1 VTRPDA
7 VTGPD
12 APPRP
17 SPATRPGAVTSPD
30 TVARAAA
37 TPGRP
42 QPHAELGLTGEEYAA
57 VRQVLGRRPT
67 DAELAIYSVM
77 WSEHCSYKSS
87 RAHLRQF
94 AEKAPPTTALL
105 AGIGENAGVVDIG
118 QGYAVTFKLESHN
131 HPSYVEPFQGAATGV
146 GGIVRDIL
154 AMGARPVAVMDALR
168 FGPADAPDT
177 RRVLPGV
184 VGGISFYGNC
194 LGLPNIGGELAF
206 DPCYA
211 GNPLVN
217 ALCLGV
223 MRHADLKRAA
233 ATGPG
238 NQVVLFGARTGPD
251 GIGGASVLASASF
264 GGGGSGDGAGDE
276 GGARA
281 EQAKR
286 PSVQVGDPFME
297 KLLVECC
304 LELYAAGL
312 VVGIQ
317 DLGAAGVACATTE
330 LAAGGGADIGMRV
343 RLDAVPLRDASLGPA
358 EILMSESQER
368 MMAIVEPAGLE
379 RFRAICAKWDV
390 QATVIGEVT
399 GTGRLEMTWHG
410 ELVVDI
416 PPRSAADQGP
426 VYLRP
431 SACPPGQAALAA
443 DDPSRLP
450 RPGTGAE
457 LRSTLLSLLS
467 SPDAADKSWVTEQYD
482 RYVRGETVLAAPQ
495 DAGLVRVDEQTGL
508 GVALA
513 VDGNGRYGRLDPYAG
528 AQLALAE
535 AYRNV
540 AATGARP
547 LAVTNCLNFGA
558 PTDPAVMWQFT
569 EAVRGLADACQ
580 ALGVPVTGGNVSFYN
595 QTADAAIHPTPIVG
609 VLGVHDDVRRRL
621 SIGFARAG
629 CDVVLLGRSAAE
641 FGGSLWAHVVHGHL
655 GGRPPAADLDAER
668 ALAGVL
674 VTAAGRG
681 LLEAAHD
688 LSDGGL
694 AIALAE
700 CCLAGGQGCRARLPG
715 EEFGYLFG
723 ESAARAVVAT
733 APGAGD
739 EFAALCADR
748 GVPATVLGVTGGA
761 SLEVAGCFTIPL
773 AELAAAHRATLPA
786 LFG

>member
-1 VTRPDA
+1 MTA
-7 VTGPD
+7 
-12 APPRP
+12 APGTP
-17 SPATRPGAVTSPD
+17 SPQTPSPQD
-30 TVARAAA
+30 TVAQAAG
-37 TPGRP
+37 TPDRP
-42 QPHAELGLTGEEYAA
+42 QPYSELGLTTEEY
-57 VRQVLGRRPT
+57 VRIAGMLGRRPT

-87 RAHLRQF
+87 RVHLRQF
-94 AEKAPPTTALL
+94 AEKAPRTAALL
-105 AGIGENAGVVDIG
+105 AGIGQNAGVVDIG

-223 MRHADLKRAA
+223 MRHEDLKLAA
-233 ATGPG
+233 ATGSG
-238 NQVVLFGARTGPD
+238 NAVVLVGAKTGPD

-264 GGGGSGDGAGDE
+264 GGGGRAG
-276 GGARA
+276 GGGP
-281 EQAKR
+281 ETAKR
-286 PSVQVGDPFME
+286 PNVQVGDPFKE
-297 KLLVECC
+297 KLLIECC

-312 VVGIQ
+312 VLGIQ

-330 LAAGGGADIGMRV
+330 LAAGGGAGVGMRV

-368 MMAIVEPAGLE
+368 MMAVVEPAGLE
-379 RFRAICAKWDV
+379 RFMSICAKWDV
-390 QATVIGEVT
+390 EATVIGEVT
-399 GTGRLEMTWHG
+399 ATGRLEMSWHG
-410 ELVVDI
+410 DVVVDI
-416 PPRSAADQGP
+416 PPRTAADEGP
-426 VYLRP
+426 LYHRP
-431 SACPPGQAALAA
+431 ATRPPGQQELQD
-443 DDPSRLP
+443 DDPSRLA
-450 RPGTGAE
+450 RADTGDE
-457 LRSTLLSLLS
+457 LRNTLLAVLGSA
-467 SPDAADKSWVTEQYD
+467 DAADKTWVTEQYD
-482 RYVRGETVLAAPQ
+482 RYVRGETVLATPQ
-495 DAGLVRVDEQTGL
+495 DAGLIRVDEHTSL

-513 VDGNGRYGRLDPYAG
+513 VDGNGRYCLLDPYAG
-528 AQLALAE
+528 TQLALAE

-547 LAVTNCLNFGA
+547 LAVTNCLNFGS
-558 PTDPAVMWQFT
+558 PEDPGVMWQFT
-569 EAVRGLADACQ
+569 EAVRGLADACL

-595 QTADAAIHPTPIVG
+595 QTTDAAIHPTPIVG
-609 VLGVHDDVRRRL
+609 VLGVHDDVSKRL
-621 SIGFARAG
+621 AIGFDRPDCG
-629 CDVVLLGRSAAE
+629 VVLLGRGEAE
-641 FGGSLWAHVVHGHL
+641 FGGSLWARVAHRHI
-655 GGRPPAADLDAER
+655 GGRPPAVDLDAER
-668 ALAGVL
+668 DLAAVL
-674 VTAAGRG
+674 VAAAERG
-681 LLEAAHD
+681 LLAAAHD

-700 CCLAGGQGCRARLPG
+700 CCLAGGQGCAVRLPG
-715 EEFGYLFG
+715 DPFTSLFG
-723 ESAARAVVAT
+723 ESAARAVVAVV
-733 APGAGD
+733 PGAEA
-739 EFAALCADR
+739 EFAALCSSH
-748 GVPATVLGVTGGA
+748 GTPAAELGVTGG
-761 SLEVAGCFTIPL
+761 STLEVVDCFTIPL
-773 AELAAAHRATLPA
+773 DELAAAHRGTLPA